1 MLAGEQT
8 KALGR
13 LSPGEYLLI
22 CVIPDQKGVLHI
34 DQCMHNALKVVPPAL
49 STPEPSADVTITQV
63 DFAFSPEQ
71 PLTPGTHTIR
81 VKNAGRQVHEFVVV
95 ELRPG
100 ATVRDFAA
108 AFEPGAQGPPPG
120 KPIGGITGL
129 EPGEQ
134 AFVTVDFRPGTPYG
148 VICFFPDTSG
158 SGAPHFVRGMTQDL
172 TL

>member
-1 MLAGEQT
+1 MPRAC
-8 KALGR
+8 R
-13 LSPGEYLLI
+13 SLSRSFRPLWR
-22 CVIPDQKGVLHI
+22 P
-34 DQCMHNALKVVPPAL
+34 PPA
-49 STPEPSADVTITQV
+49 ADLTIIQV
-63 DFAFSPEQ
+63 DFGFSAEQ

-81 VKNAGRQVHEFVVV
+81 VKNAGRQVHEFMVV

-120 KPIGGITGL
+120 KPIVGITGL

-134 AFVTVDFRPGTPYG
+134 GFVTVDFRPGTPYG
-148 VICFFPDTSG
+148 LICFFPDTSG
-158 SGAPHFVRGMTQDL
+158 GGAPHFVRGMTLDF